1 MDDGVDNP
9 SPDHMA
15 WGVKRKP
22 IVMFDAPHIDN
33 ICVNAASTVFSGL
46 PEKGKHD
53 QYHPM
58 QLLQSIHNLHSQNR
72 KLSQRIIDKI
82 LAREQELTQS
92 QCVKLYKLL
101 TCRERKQRWK
111 VNGMYAK
118 RLLKALDMI
127 LSDGHNLITHWAREM
142 QLIGGTVGNNSQS
155 G

>member
-1 MDDGVDNP
+1 MDKTLEYHRWAQLFIEENVDPKTLPWIGGGTSDNASAARLELRMTFNRIMDKCESKYEEEVEDGVDNP

-58 QLLQSIHNLHSQNR
+58 QLLQSIHDLHSQNR
-72 KLSQRIIDKI
+72 KLSQHII
-82 LAREQELTQS
+82 EQN
-92 QCVKLYKLL
+92 K
-101 TCRERKQRWK
+101 
-111 VNGMYAK
+111 
-118 RLLKALDMI
+118 D
-127 LSDGHNLITHWAREM
+127 
-142 QLIGGTVGNNSQS
+142 
-155 G
+155 